1 MIRAVIK
8 YWITKGST
16 KASVVLRKDKIDK
29 SDTRFAKKKVEKL
42 QMRKWLWLQML
53 QAFSV
58 IMNNFM
64 PKMWKLK

>member
-29 SDTRFAKKKVEKL
+29 SNTRIAKKKVEKL
-42 QMRKWLWLQML
+42 QTRKGL
-53 QAFSV
+53 
-58 IMNNFM
+58 
-64 PKMWKLK
+64 